1 MKEIFLNAEQVAAE
15 LGVSKS
21 YAYKLIQ
28 KLNQELKELGCI
40 TIRGRVDRKYFHD
53 YIYQQSEAPG
63 ASIYHLLDHRT

>member
-28 KLNQELKELGCI
+28 KMNQELKELG
-40 TIRGRVDRKYFHD
+40 GHNVGKE
-53 YIYQQSEAPG
+53 SG
-63 ASIYHLLDHRT
+63 

>member
-1 MKEIFLNAEQVAAE
+1 MKEMFLNAEQVAAE

-21 YAYKLIQ
+21 YAYKLSQ

-53 YIYQQSEAPG
+53 HI
-63 ASIYHLLDHRT
+63 

>member
-53 YIYQQSEAPG
+53 HFYG
-63 ASIYHLLDHRT
+63 AKEEKGENNHVSA

>member
-1 MKEIFLNAEQVAAE
+1 MKEIFLSAEQVAAE

-28 KLNQELKELGCI
+28 KMNQELKELGCI

-53 YIYQQSEAPG
+53 HFYG
-63 ASIYHLLDHRT
+63 AKEE

>member
-53 YIYQQSEAPG
+53 HIYQQSEAPG
-63 ASIYHLLDHRT
+63 ASICHLLDHRT

>member
-28 KLNQELKELGCI
+28 KMNQELKELGCI

-53 YIYQQSEAPG
+53 HIYG
-63 ASIYHLLDHRT
+63 AKEEKGENDHVST

>member
-1 MKEIFLNAEQVAAE
+1 MAAE

-53 YIYQQSEAPG
+53 HIYG
-63 ASIYHLLDHRT
+63 AKEEKGENDHVSA